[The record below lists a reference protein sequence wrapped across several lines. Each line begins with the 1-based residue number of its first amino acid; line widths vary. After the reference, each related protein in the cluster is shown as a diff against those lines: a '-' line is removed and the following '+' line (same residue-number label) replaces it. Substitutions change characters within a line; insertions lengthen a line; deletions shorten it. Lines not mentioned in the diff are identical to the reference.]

1 LLKLQAMAER
11 IHKLAV
17 RIGPIVFFALTLI
30 LAACQKSGGATG
42 GPGY

>member
-1 LLKLQAMAER
+1 MTER

-17 RIGPIVFFALTLI
+17 RIGPIVLFGLTLI